1 MKTIV
6 VSIALTMSDDYGSV
20 MGGRL
25 KFGKK
30 KKTNKRKLIRDDAE
44 GGAVETENGLNKA
57 IKDNETADDEA
68 VLDDGL
74 TDVQRRHKQRLLEKQ
89 RAELRNI
96 VSKTHRE
103 RVEEYN
109 IKLASMTEHNDL
121 PRVSA
126 AGNG

>member
-1 MKTIV
+1 
-6 VSIALTMSDDYGSV
+6 MSDDYGSV

-44 GGAVETENGLNKA
+44 GEAVETENGLNKA

-89 RAELRNI
+89 MAELRNI